1 MTKTN
6 FTHGTVVTPEFLEA
20 INNPV
25 FSNDPQN
32 DGEIPYPGLAELGVT
47 AAIAAEA
54 TRATGAESALAAS
67 VVAVQDLL
75 VLENTRAISA
85 EAALQSRIP
94 DRFIIDITNPI
105 DGNPL
110 DPQNAKVYSCKL
122 SPDSGGWQF
131 DETVIDINGD
141 DLLCFV
147 FDIDQMNAGSSLFVY
162 NSVSYETRPARIV
175 VDGATYAHRLGYDV
189 KVAAGSQPVTLILP
203 SHIPDADSPDKTWKT
218 FVVPA
223 GEEHRIVYDYSS
235 GSIRFT
241 EYKAVRIG

>member
-1 MTKTN
+1 MKTVFN
-6 FTHGTVVTPEFLEA
+6 HGTTATPEFLNA
-20 INNPV
+20 INHPA
-25 FSNDPQN
+25 FSHDPQE
-32 DGEIPYPGLAELGVT
+32 DGEIPYPNLGELGVT
-47 AAIAAEA
+47 AAIAAET
-54 TRATGAESALAAS
+54 TRATGAEVALAAS
-67 VVAVQDLL
+67 VAEIQDL
-75 VLENTRAISA
+75 VVMENTRAISA
-85 EAALQSRIP
+85 EVALQARIP
-94 DRFIIDITNPI
+94 DRFIIDITNPV

-110 DPQNAKVYSCKL
+110 DPQKAKVYSCKL
-122 SPDSGGWQF
+122 SPDSGVWQF

-203 SHIPDADSPDKTWKT
+203 SHIPDTDSPDKTWKT

-223 GEEHRIVYDYSS
+223 GEEHRIVYDFSS
-235 GSIRFT
+235 GSIRYT